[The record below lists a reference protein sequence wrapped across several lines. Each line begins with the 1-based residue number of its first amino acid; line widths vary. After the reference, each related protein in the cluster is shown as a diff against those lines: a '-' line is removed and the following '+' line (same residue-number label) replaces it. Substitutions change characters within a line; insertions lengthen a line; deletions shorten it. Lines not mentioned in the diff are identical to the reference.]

1 MIIKLAAASRA
12 DVTTRR
18 LSRRGETKQD
28 GEERRPEAD
37 PSNDAALFDA
47 KCRFREVDFGRME
60 RGSAANDGEGNVRN
74 VDRSPHRTLPPARSL
89 PSSHTP
95 PPSTLTPHCH
105 NP

>member
-18 LSRRGETKQD
+18 LNRRGETKQD
-28 GEERRPEAD
+28 GEERRPETD

-74 VDRSPHRTLPPARSL
+74 VDRSPHRTLRPPRA
-89 PSSHTP
+89 PSP
-95 PPSTLTPHCH
+95 PPTHLPRQPSPLS
-105 NP
+105 